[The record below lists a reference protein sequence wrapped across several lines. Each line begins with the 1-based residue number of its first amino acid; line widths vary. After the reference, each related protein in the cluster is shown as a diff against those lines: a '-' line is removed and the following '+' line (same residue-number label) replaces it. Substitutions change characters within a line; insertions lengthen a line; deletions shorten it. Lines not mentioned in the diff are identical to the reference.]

1 MQLTFEGGEAIP
13 HKPDPLEKF
22 KKEVKE
28 LAQSI
33 RSRSS
38 ATFTVEDA
46 NFEEEEQE
54 NESDGV

>member
-1 MQLTFEGGEAIP
+1 MQLTFEGTEAIP

-28 LAQSI
+28 LAECI
-33 RSRSS
+33 RSRQS

-46 NFEEEEQE
+46 YMEDEQNDSE
-54 NESDGV
+54 N